1 VRIALLSH
9 TNAPWTP
16 VWAERLAARGH
27 ALRVLSFHPDPLDGV
42 DVRFVGSGEF
52 HKYRGKTR
60 YLTRV
65 PVVRREL
72 LRFAPDVVHAPYVT
86 SNGLVGALAWPG
98 PLVVSAVGG
107 DVLKHSDHRLW
118 RAPLQPLVVRFV
130 CARARAVHVVSKNLE
145 RALLAAGVAAERLVR
160 FPVGVDRQR
169 FRPVDAAARPAP
181 RTLVCTR
188 NHAPVYGI
196 PDLLAAL
203 ARLPGDWRCTLAGG
217 GHLLGEH
224 RRRAEQLGLGE
235 RAAFTGP
242 LAHDRIPDLLRGAA
256 VYVSPAHSDGAS
268 ASLLE
273 AMACGL
279 LPVVA
284 RIDANE
290 DWVEDGRNGLL
301 FTPGDAADLAR
312 ALERAFAD
320 AALRE
325 RAVRENPARVAE
337 EADLDRNVARL
348 EAVLEAARGR

>member
-1 VRIALLSH
+1 MRIALLSH

-16 VWAERLAARGH
+16 IWAERLAARGH
-27 ALRVLSFHPDPLDGV
+27 ALRVLSFHPGPLDGA
-42 DVRFVGSGEF
+42 DVRFVGAGEF
-52 HKYRGKTR
+52 DKYRGKSR
-60 YLTRV
+60 YLTRL
-65 PVVRREL
+65 PIVRREL
-72 LRFAPDVVHAPYVT
+72 RRFAPDVVHAPYLT
-86 SNGLVGALAWPG
+86 SNGLVAALAWRG

-107 DVLKHSDHRLW
+107 DVLKHSDHRIW

-130 CARARAVHVVSKNLE
+130 CGRARFVHVVSKNLE
-145 RALLAAGVAAERLVR
+145 RALGAAGVARDRLVR
-160 FPVGVDRQR
+160 FPVGVDLQR
-169 FRPVDAAARPAP
+169 FRPAGVAPAS

-196 PDLLAAL
+196 PDLLEAL

-217 GHLLGEH
+217 GHLFEEH

-242 LAHDRIPDLLRGAA
+242 LAHERVPDLLRGAA
-256 VYVSPAHSDGAS
+256 IYVSPTHSDGAS

-290 DWVEDGRNGLL
+290 DWVEEGRNGLL
-301 FTPGDAADLAR
+301 FAPGDAADLAR
-312 ALERAFAD
+312 ALQRALGD
-320 AALRE
+320 EALRE
-325 RAVRENPARVAE
+325 RAYRENPARVAAE
-337 EADLDRNVARL
+337 GDLDRNVARL
-348 EAVLEAARGR
+348 EALLAAACGR

>member
-1 VRIALLSH
+1 VRIALVSH

-16 VWAERLAARGH
+16 IWAERLAARGH
-27 ALRVLSFHPDPLDGV
+27 ALRVFSFHPESLDGV
-42 DVRFVGSGEF
+42 DVRFVGTGEF
-52 HKYRGKTR
+52 DKYRGKSR

-65 PVVRREL
+65 PAVRREL
-72 LRFAPDVVHAPYVT
+72 RSFAPDVVHAPYIT
-86 SNGLVGALAWPG
+86 SNGLVAALAGSG

-130 CARARAVHVVSKNLE
+130 CARAHAVHAVSTNLE
-145 RALLAAGVAAERLVR
+145 RALRAAGVAADRIVR
-160 FPVGVDRQR
+160 FPVGVDLRR
-169 FRPVDAAARPAP
+169 FRPVEDAARPAP
-181 RTLVCTR
+181 GTLVCTR

-196 PDLLAAL
+196 ADLLEAL
-203 ARLPGDWRCTLAGG
+203 ARLSGDWRGTLAGG
-217 GHLLGEH
+217 GHLLEEH
-224 RRRAEQLGLGE
+224 RALADRLGLGA
-235 RAAFTGP
+235 RVAFTGP
-242 LAHDRIPDLLRGAA
+242 LAHAQIPDLLRAAA

-290 DWVEDGRNGLL
+290 EWVEDGRNGLL
-301 FTPGDAADLAR
+301 FAPGDPADLAR
-312 ALERAFAD
+312 ALERAIGD

-325 RAVRENPARVAE
+325 RARRENPERVAAE
-337 EADLDRNVARL
+337 GELERNVARL
-348 EAVLEAARGR
+348 EALLEAARAR